1 MVASS
6 SRLPLKL
13 RGPLTVKS
21 FGLELSDITRRVC
34 VALRMSH
41 RPRAWR
47 SWAEVAGEYGKF
59 I

>member
-13 RGPLTVKS
+13 RGPLIARS
-21 FGLELSDITRRVC
+21 FGSELSDITRRVC
-34 VALRMSH
+34 VALPMSH
-41 RPRAWR
+41 RPRAR
-47 SWAEVAGEYGKF
+47 RTWAEVAGECGRL